1 MTALSLCNYLHVIV
15 PSCLKVSITELRKTR
30 CSFIQEEVSLSLAGH
45 TNIGLHKVIYSFFT
59 WVLLLCLFEQ
69 DIPCED
75 LRSKLSALLTVQ
87 PHIEAQTEINAQLMA
102 EVEKYI

>member
-1 MTALSLCNYLHVIV
+1 MAIKRWFTL
-15 PSCLKVSITELRKTR
+15 
-30 CSFIQEEVSLSLAGH
+30 GH
-45 TNIGLHKVIYSFFT
+45 TRIFIFNWVFLLH
-59 WVLLLCLFEQ
+59 LFEQ

-102 EVEKYI
+102 EVEKYLIFKC